1 MRVMTVT
8 TCLLGS
14 WRDRNELIH
23 VRCSGHSCHTVSVQQ
38 MLLLLVTVVTE
49 QTLVSLTLL
58 YVLLA
63 HIGFSPSS
71 GEESASATSLDSP
84 LPSLLSHCSRPA
96 CPFSVGLL
104 AVCFVPWSCRPHWH
118 SLRGWSILALQTCG
132 SHFNA
137 SFWRTNALPLGFLP
151 AQQMHHYANTDSTK
165 AGVLWL
171 DIAFKEATRTS
182 ICNFHLQPGDKN
194 KGTKLSLWTFLCG
207 VVAGKQFSSKY
218 VTSLTACPF
227 TLRSWPVLQR
237 LLSLELGTFLI
248 IKWALFPIGS
258 QRWVAGHQFKRRKII
273 DSIKLA

>member
-1 MRVMTVT
+1 MKLENNATLRAINFYRLMFGGAPRT
-8 TCLLGS
+8 TGKWLACSRAENLLGLHM
-14 WRDRNELIH
+14 WK
-23 VRCSGHSCHTVSVQQ
+23 Q
-38 MLLLLVTVVTE
+38 
-49 QTLVSLTLL
+49 
-58 YVLLA
+58 
-63 HIGFSPSS
+63 
-71 GEESASATSLDSP
+71 
-84 LPSLLSHCSRPA
+84 
-96 CPFSVGLL
+96 
-104 AVCFVPWSCRPHWH
+104 
-118 SLRGWSILALQTCG
+118 ILALQTCG

-171 DIAFKEATRTS
+171 DIASKEATRTS

-194 KGTKLSLWTFLCG
+194 KETKLSLWTFLCG
-207 VVAGKQFSSKY
+207 VVAGKQLSSKY